1 MGPARSHYWLM
12 IRLVRWPLLVA
23 ALIAF
28 TLEVATVANLRC
40 DMTQAG
46 QATAGPAHVGHSG
59 HQSKAPSP
67 GAHQSGTC
75 ICIAGCHLG
84 LGLGA
89 PVVTALAEL
98 RPIGFQPGSAE
109 PTPPL
114 PLAARP
120 FVLPLALAPPI
131 FA

>member
-1 MGPARSHYWLM
+1 MT
-12 IRLVRWPLLVA
+12 RLVRWPLLVA
-23 ALIAF
+23 ALIAL

-40 DMTQAG
+40 DMTLAG
-46 QATAGPAHVGHSG
+46 QATGAPAHAGHSG
-59 HQSKAPSP
+59 HHSNAPSP
-67 GAHQSGTC
+67 GPHQPGTC

-89 PVVTALAEL
+89 PVVTAVAES
-98 RPIGFQPGSAE
+98 RPIAFQTGSAE

-120 FVLPLALAPPI
+120 FVLPLALAPPVL
-131 FA
+131 A